1 MKKLLFATLLFGY
14 SNIAMSQCYGSDS
27 YSNCYDNNGN
37 SYSVSRYGNT
47 TYQNGYDSNGNSWN
61 QTITNYGNSTNY
73 SGTDAQGNYF
83 NKTCTTNF
91 DGSRSCY

>member
-47 TYQNGYDSNGNSWN
+47 THVDGYNPNTGSNWS
-61 QTITNYGNSTNY
+61 QTSNTYGN
-73 SGTDAQGNYF
+73 
-83 NKTCTTNF
+83 TT
-91 DGSRSCY
+91 